1 MPWSMGRRYQDW
13 RHAFYLVAGIG
24 FSGLRQLCGSAR
36 RRASDPR
43 NPRAPQLGRKA
54 IMACISEQAESR
66 SRALATMPSDKPA
79 SIQPNRRSW
88 DAIVDCKY
96 LSCNPSVWRLLG
108 RRQAWEMRPTL
119 GLQQSSHRRHFH
131 AKFLGL
137 YGKLD
142 INPDI
147 RSQRSAR
154 LYSSDG
160 PFTLEKWNISDD
172 LISVGARHTVAL
184 HDINQSLIQLEYL
197 LEGRSFFLNKNQCL
211 SWKSTKNEPSGRHY
225 RKVHE
230 TLRRYHQEGLIT
242 H

>member
-1 MPWSMGRRYQDW
+1 MPWSVGRRYQDW
-13 RHAFYLVAGIG
+13 HHALSCCWNWLF
-24 FSGLRQLCGSAR
+24 GLRQLCGSAR

-43 NPRAPQLGRKA
+43 NRPRRSWGKRA
-54 IMACISEQAESR
+54 IMACISEQTEFG
-66 SRALATMPSDKPA
+66 SRAFATVPPDKPA
-79 SIQPNRRSW
+79 SIRPNRASR
-88 DAIVDCKY
+88 DTIVDCEY
-96 LSCNPSVWRLLG
+96 LACNPGAWRLLG
-108 RRQAWEMRPTL
+108 HRQACETRPTL

-137 YGKLD
+137 YGKLH
-142 INPDI
+142 IKPDI
-147 RSQRSAR
+147 RSQGLAR

-160 PFTLEKWNISDD
+160 PFILEKWNMSDD

-184 HDINQSLIQLEYL
+184 HDIDRSLIQLEYL

-211 SWKSTKNEPSGRHY
+211 SWTSTKNPPSGRYY
-225 RKVHE
+225 RKVHG